1 MKAGIAFEI
10 LVKRILISVGFSEVQ
25 PDGTYIYDGSSGQMI
40 QGLGEAHNADVL
52 LEPPVQTP
60 FLNKIRL
67 LVECKDYKRKVGL
80 DVVRDALGLREDVN
94 HFELVDANE
103 LLSRKTQR
111 RQGIINFHER
121 YSYQVAIASMSG
133 YSIQAQ
139 KFAATHRIPLIEFDK
154 MGFWAD
160 FRSVLHDISNNDSL
174 SYEEQKARII
184 RFADNIGRRMAVAI
198 TNSGQIIFLH
208 REIGETTKFS
218 ESYDLFWV
226 SKRLPWKMISGGC
239 QYCFQLPE
247 SIMEQWL
254 ANVTNEFEMRKE
266 AINCKEEYLSNML
279 VYYKANEKPAVSMI
293 SINQHRLKEAKE
305 RLKNSEQ

>member
-1 MKAGIAFEI
+1 M
-10 LVKRILISVGFSEVQ
+10 
-25 PDGTYIYDGSSGQMI
+25 QMCF
-40 QGLGEAHNADVL
+40 
-52 LEPPVQTP
+52 LEPLVQTP

-121 YSYQVAIASMSG
+121 YSYQVAIASMSD

-154 MGFWAD
+154 MGVWAD

-218 ESYDLFWV
+218 ENYDLFWV

-239 QYCFQLPE
+239 QL
-247 SIMEQWL
+247 
-254 ANVTNEFEMRKE
+254 
-266 AINCKEEYLSNML
+266 
-279 VYYKANEKPAVSMI
+279 
-293 SINQHRLKEAKE
+293 
-305 RLKNSEQ
+305 

>member
-1 MKAGIAFEI
+1 M
-10 LVKRILISVGFSEVQ
+10 
-25 PDGTYIYDGSSGQMI
+25 QMCF
-40 QGLGEAHNADVL
+40 
-52 LEPPVQTP
+52 LEPLVQTP

-121 YSYQVAIASMSG
+121 YSYQVAIASMSD

-154 MGFWAD
+154 MGVWAD

-174 SYEEQKARII
+174 SYEEQKA
-184 RFADNIGRRMAVAI
+184 
-198 TNSGQIIFLH
+198 T
-208 REIGETTKFS
+208 
-218 ESYDLFWV
+218 
-226 SKRLPWKMISGGC
+226 
-239 QYCFQLPE
+239 
-247 SIMEQWL
+247 
-254 ANVTNEFEMRKE
+254 
-266 AINCKEEYLSNML
+266 
-279 VYYKANEKPAVSMI
+279 
-293 SINQHRLKEAKE
+293 
-305 RLKNSEQ
+305 